1 MNKPLTELKNKYNN
15 QDIWI
20 VLAGSSMD
28 YISQEFF
35 ENKIVLGVNQVYKHY
50 KCDYV
55 IMKDCMET
63 PRYTR
68 SIEQLQSKNIP
79 LIFSEY
85 YKGDDSK
92 EKNNANH
99 SNAYYFRHNSKRNSF
114 EYGLENLS
122 DDEII
127 SSKSTVTSM
136 MHIAAYMGA
145 KNIILCGH
153 DCGRLNGNLY
163 YEGYMERD
171 WQSSENWPGI
181 SNRIN
186 EIEVETLQVRNYLME
201 KYNCNI
207 HSLNPFLN
215 FGLEGHKFTS
225 C

>member
-79 LIFSEY
+79 LIYSEY

-92 EKNNANH
+92 EKNIANH
-99 SNAYYFRHNSKRNSF
+99 NNAYYFKHNSKRNSLD
-114 EYGLENLS
+114 YGLENLL

-181 SNRIN
+181 SNRMN

-207 HSLNPFLN
+207 HSLNPFLKTQN
-215 FGLEGHKFTS
+215 DVS
-225 C
+225 

>member
-1 MNKPLTELKNKYNN
+1 MSKSLIELKNKYPN

-20 VLAGSSMD
+20 ILAGSSMD

-35 ENKIVLGVNQVYKHY
+35 KNKIVLGVNQVYKHY

-68 SIEQLQSKNIP
+68 SIEQLELNNIP
-79 LIFSEY
+79 LIYSEY
-85 YKGDDSK
+85 YKGDDNK
-92 EKNNANH
+92 EKNITNH
-99 SNAYYFRHNSKRNSF
+99 NNAYYFKHNSKKNSF
-114 EYGLENLS
+114 DYGLENLL
-122 DDEII
+122 DNEII

-163 YEGYMERD
+163 YEGYMEKD
-171 WQSSENWPGI
+171 WQSSENWTGI
-181 SNRIN
+181 SNRMN
-186 EIEVETLQVRNYLME
+186 EIEVETLKVRNYLME
-201 KYNCNI
+201 KYKCSI

-215 FGLEGHKFTS
+215 FGLENNKYTS

>member
-50 KCDYV
+50 KCDYI

-79 LIFSEY
+79 LIYSEY

-92 EKNNANH
+92 EKNIANH
-99 SNAYYFRHNSKRNSF
+99 SNAYYFKHNSKRNSF
-114 EYGLENLS
+114 DYGLENLLN
-122 DDEII
+122 DEII

-145 KNIILCGH
+145 RNIILCGH
-153 DCGRLNGNLY
+153 DCGRLDGNLY
-163 YEGYMERD
+163 YEDYMEKD

-181 SNRIN
+181 STRIN
-186 EIEVETLQVRNYLME
+186 EIEIETLKVRNYLMK
-201 KYNCNI
+201 KYKCNI

-215 FGLEGHKFTS
+215 FGLEGHKFTA

>member
-79 LIFSEY
+79 LIYSEY

-92 EKNNANH
+92 EKNIANH
-99 SNAYYFRHNSKRNSF
+99 NNAYCFKHNSKRNSF
-114 EYGLENLS
+114 DYGLENLS